1 MIHCRVRKG
10 KVCSDLDARGLELLG
25 STQRGGSDTRPTLPV
40 FEHGPDHV
48 AAGRLDQST
57 ADGHQ
62 LCPLDADRAA
72 SRASGEPTRHHTA
85 METTERE
92 VASDLIASTSVVA
105 QHVGRSGEASGPGQ
119 PKSGA
124 KGQLRQSRLSVRGR
138 GSAPVA
144 LFAMGSTRE
153 DAETGLGPQTPK
165 LEGGTRDGEN
175 ASRQIRKPSGD
186 NAFPPDKTASCRSQ
200 GLLPDVHDFHRLQSG
215 GSRSSPSSVD
225 VASSQRQHTGGGNL
239 SQAGEIEPIPARQQ
253 PQQATPSNGEQE
265 VTRSALAKARFGNDS
280 NHCYSNAV
288 LLASY
293 WAWSFTCSGSLLGR
307 VLDRA
312 ILELCGK
319 RRPLH
324 VWSLLPWR
332 QMMREWASPGIQH
345 DAAEFLQFL
354 AGAAPPGMLHS
365 AWQARSIVQD
375 EITITDQG
383 AGCPLLLSV
392 PSPASEHST
401 LQSML
406 DAWHSQA
413 SKHGFAAAPMSVVLQ
428 INRFQQVGDSW
439 TKSTLRVQVP
449 DTCSL
454 PVFSNG
460 LDVTFHRFR
469 FRAGVIHLG
478 PTPHTGHYRSI
489 LKPSAGQTFFI
500 TDDGVPA
507 AKVTRA
513 QEDMI
518 RANLYLCFFTP
529 DN

>member
-1 MIHCRVRKG
+1 M
-10 KVCSDLDARGLELLG
+10 
-25 STQRGGSDTRPTLPV
+25 
-40 FEHGPDHV
+40 
-48 AAGRLDQST
+48 
-57 ADGHQ
+57 
-62 LCPLDADRAA
+62 
-72 SRASGEPTRHHTA
+72 
-85 METTERE
+85 
-92 VASDLIASTSVVA
+92 A
-105 QHVGRSGEASGPGQ
+105 QHVGRSGEAPRPGQ

-138 GSAPVA
+138 GSAPLA
-144 LFAMGSTRE
+144 LSTMGSTRE
-153 DAETGLGPQTPK
+153 DAEAGLGPQTPQ
-165 LEGGTRDGEN
+165 LEGGTRNGAE
-175 ASRQIRKPSGD
+175 ASGKIRKPSGD
-186 NAFPPDKTASCRSQ
+186 NAFPPDKTAGSRTQ
-200 GLLPDVHDFHRLQSG
+200 GRLPHVHDLNRLPNG
-215 GSRSSPSSVD
+215 GIRSSPSSVD

-239 SQAGEIEPIPARQQ
+239 TQAGETESIPSRQQ

-265 VTRSALAKARFGNDS
+265 VTRSVLAKARFGNDS
-280 NHCYSNAV
+280 NHGYSNAV

-293 WAWSFTCSGSLLGR
+293 WTWSFTCSGSLLGR

-312 ILELCGK
+312 ILDLCGK

-324 VWSLLPWR
+324 VWSLMPWR
-332 QMMREWASPGIQH
+332 QMMRAWASPGIQH

-354 AGAAPPGMLHS
+354 TAAASPGLLQS
-365 AWQARSIVQD
+365 TWQARSIVQD
-375 EITITDQG
+375 GITITDQG

-392 PSPASEHST
+392 PSPDSEHST
-401 LQSML
+401 LQPML

-439 TKSTLRVQVP
+439 TKCTQRVQVP

-454 PVFSNG
+454 PVFSEG

-478 PTPHTGHYRSI
+478 PTPRAGHYRSI
-489 LKPSAGQTFFI
+489 LKPSAGQTLFI